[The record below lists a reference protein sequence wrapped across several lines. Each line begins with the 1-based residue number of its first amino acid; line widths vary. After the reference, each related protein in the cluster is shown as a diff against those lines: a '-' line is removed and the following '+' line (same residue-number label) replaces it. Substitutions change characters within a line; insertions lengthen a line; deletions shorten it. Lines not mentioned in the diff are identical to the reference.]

1 MVISFIQKYEYI
13 FRIVNK
19 TSIIFIIIFIIF
31 MFYEFRLK
39 KPELK
44 TVIMTAVSFLSGV
57 ILLFI
62 SSLMSN
68 WLPSLIA
75 AFAIIAVFA
84 GVSFLYAYTSG
95 KYCKEDNKIIRSA
108 AFLALPFIIGVL
120 ESFLTN
126 ALVSIP
132 NTVIF
137 NLQNFIE
144 TNGIMHSLQIF
155 SENITYSFTDVF
167 TIVVNLFLS
176 LVGKFF
182 DISIETVSVA
192 NGLCAT
198 ISIFI
203 IITAVSIMQKRV
215 FEK

>member
-108 AFLALPFIIGVL
+108 AFWRCHL
-120 ESFLTN
+120 
-126 ALVSIP
+126 
-132 NTVIF
+132 
-137 NLQNFIE
+137 
-144 TNGIMHSLQIF
+144 
-155 SENITYSFTDVF
+155 
-167 TIVVNLFLS
+167 
-176 LVGKFF
+176 
-182 DISIETVSVA
+182 
-192 NGLCAT
+192 
-198 ISIFI
+198 
-203 IITAVSIMQKRV
+203 
-215 FEK
+215 